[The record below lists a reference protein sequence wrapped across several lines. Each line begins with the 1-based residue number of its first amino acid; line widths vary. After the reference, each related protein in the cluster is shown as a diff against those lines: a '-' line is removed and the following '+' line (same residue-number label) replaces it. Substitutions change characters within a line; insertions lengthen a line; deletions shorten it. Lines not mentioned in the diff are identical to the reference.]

1 MKTDTARTNEREQ
14 AVKERRDS
22 EGGTPAEHAPAN
34 LRRKVLHTSIAAAII
49 AFGAARQ
56 VGAQA
61 AGASFNDAVIT
72 ELVTAA
78 LDNDRNLSRKDI
90 SILTVGRVVYL
101 RGFADTLEQ
110 VERAGTLARRVEF
123 VSAVS
128 NAIRVS
134 DRPSRA

>member
-14 AVKERRDS
+14 DAKERWDS

-34 LRRKVLHTSIAAAII
+34 LSRKVLHTSIAAALI

-56 VGAQA
+56 VSAQA
-61 AGASFNDAVIT
+61 TGASFNDAVINK
-72 ELVTAA
+72 LVTAA

-134 DRPSRA
+134 DRPNRA